1 MSGIDNGQH
10 WLDRNRPPRV
20 QITYDVE
27 IGDAV
32 EKKELPLVVG
42 ILADLDGR
50 KGKVVA
56 DQAFKEIDADNFDE
70 MLKEIA
76 PTVTLNLPASS
87 QLAEHKAA
95 KALEANF
102 TFTRFDHFDP
112 VELLKMVP
120 ALKDLYE
127 ERQRLR
133 DMLARLDGNVKLGE
147 QLDAEFRSVR
157 PAPDADADPAPGSAM
172 DGAPGKSGTRGGKAE
187 EGGAQDTP
195 PDPA

>member
-42 ILADLDGR
+42 ILSDLDGTR
-50 KGKVVA
+50 GKVVA
-56 DQAFKEIDADNFDE
+56 EQAFREIDVDNFDE

-76 PTVTLNLPASS
+76 PTVTLNLPAST
-87 QLAEHKAA
+87 LMGEHDAA
-95 KALEANF
+95 KALEAKF
-102 TFTRFDHFDP
+102 SFSRFDDFDP
-112 VELLKMVP
+112 VALLKMVP

-147 QLDAEFRSVR
+147 QLDAEFKSVR
-157 PAPDADADPAPGSAM
+157 PGT
-172 DGAPGKSGTRGGKAE
+172 DGGVAEKGGGKGGKADKADD
-187 EGGAQDTP
+187 GGSAGDTP
-195 PDPA
+195 GDEVQETPDKA

>member
-42 ILADLDGR
+42 ILADLDGT

-56 DQAFKEIDADNFDE
+56 EQAFREIDGDNFDE

-95 KALEANF
+95 KALEATF
-102 TFTRFDHFDP
+102 TFTQFDHFNP
-112 VELLKMVP
+112 VELLRMVP
-120 ALKDLYE
+120 ALKELYE

-157 PAPDADADPAPGSAM
+157 PAPG
-172 DGAPGKSGTRGGKAE
+172 GAPEKSGKSGGKAE
-187 EGGAQDTP
+187 EDMAGDTP
-195 PDPA
+195 PDQA